1 MIERVVTSVVRTL
14 SMCTCDRTCGDQCGQ
29 NTVYVHVIERVVYM
43 NSVQLNEGDD
53 CEDGK
58 SENEEEEEEEQ
69 TTAKACVQCIYIHV
83 YMLHRGKYN
92 NCVLLDP

>member
-1 MIERVVTSVVRTL
+1 M
-14 SMCTCDRTCGDQCGQ
+14 
-29 NTVYVHVIERVVYM
+29 IERVVYM

-69 TTAKACVQCIYIHV
+69 TTAKACVQCIYTYYIEA
-83 YMLHRGKYN
+83 N
-92 NCVLLDP
+92 TITTCVLLDP